1 MHTSD
6 QGTKINYIE
15 YDPSQTGK
23 NKQIA
28 SATITGGLNVIKATS
43 PAMDCAVLYVTGG
56 TVYNLAQVSL
66 SGPGEITISDQMTN
80 IVTGNSGD
88 LIASDVETAASSID
102 GISVGNGCWAYK
114 IGALIYFKETS
125 RYTKSA
131 RSATAGFA
139 SAIFDSNLKFAY
151 AGGKIYKYSVNDY
164 AEIITVP
171 GLQTTIKLYPS
182 LDETKLLIVS
192 HQIGTDFLLVNKLY
206 ALNGSSWTEV
216 NLPRNMASFVTF
228 EYPQISFSPSLDS
241 ILIFYAEFTA
251 TIMKTMCIAINIKY
265 EATANTIT
273 PYQIPTKFDSMFAF
287 SKVRLFES
295 YLHVITIDN
304 SRNI

>member
-6 QGTKINYIE
+6 SGTKLNYIE

-23 NKQIA
+23 KKQIV
-28 SATITGGLNVIKATS
+28 SATVAGGMNAIKATS
-43 PAMDCAVLYVTGG
+43 PVMDCAVLYVTGG

-66 SGPGEITISDQMTN
+66 SGSGAITISDQMTN

-88 LIASDVETAASSID
+88 LIASDVETAASLIS

-131 RSATAGFA
+131 QSATVGFA
-139 SAIFDSNLKFAY
+139 EAIFDSNLKFAY
-151 AGGKIYKYSVNDY
+151 AGRKIYKYSVSDY

-192 HQIGTDFLLVNKLY
+192 YQILPGLLGYSVVNKLY

-216 NLPRNMASFVTF
+216 NLPTNMASF
-228 EYPQISFSPSLDS
+228 L
-241 ILIFYAEFTA
+241 TA
-251 TIMKTMCIAINIKY
+251 
-265 EATANTIT
+265 
-273 PYQIPTKFDSMFAF
+273 
-287 SKVRLFES
+287 
-295 YLHVITIDN
+295 
-304 SRNI
+304 